1 MLVYDEK
8 EPTLFWKNDIVTPT
22 LPSRDSEIKRAILR
36 IKKTN
41 GILKRF
47 VNKLFPIEYT
57 YHETVSYAK
66 RSTLC
71 SNSAANI

>member
-8 EPTLFWKNDIVTPT
+8 EPTHFWKNDRVTPA

-41 GILKRF
+41 AILKRF

-57 YHETVSYAK
+57 YHETVSYAQ
-66 RSTLC
+66 RSVLC
-71 SNSAANI
+71 SNSAANF

>member
-8 EPTLFWKNDIVTPT
+8 EPTHFWKNDIVTPA
-22 LPSRDSEIKRAILR
+22 LPNRDSEIKRAILR

-41 GILKRF
+41 AILKRF

-57 YHETVSYAK
+57 FHETVSYAQT
-66 RSTLC
+66 SVLC
-71 SNSAANI
+71 SNSGANF

>member
-8 EPTLFWKNDIVTPT
+8 EPTHFWKNDRVTPA

-41 GILKRF
+41 AILKRPA
-47 VNKLFPIEYT
+47 NKLFQIEYI
-57 YHETVSYAK
+57 YYDINQQISK
-66 RSTLC
+66 GNKS
-71 SNSAANI
+71 